1 MLKRDLLNRELKQ
14 RQRENEI
21 IDNEGLKELLRIEQN
36 LRNNQVKS
44 TQELLRTAWDEQI
57 VKKKIAEDMQ
67 YIPSPIDRAPWL
79 YLSLT

>member
-1 MLKRDLLNRELKQ
+1 MLQRDLLNRELKQ

-44 TQELLRTAWDEQI
+44 TQELLRTAWDE
-57 VKKKIAEDMQ
+57 
-67 YIPSPIDRAPWL
+67 
-79 YLSLT
+79 